1 MAENFQ
7 MLGNFVKPLNVL
19 FQALLIHCREL
30 QDIKFNIFEY
40 MKIQNM
46 GIFLGQLHGFI
57 QALSEYRLTV
67 LKTQYLA

>member
-1 MAENFQ
+1 MADNFQ

-19 FQALLIHCREL
+19 FQALLSHCREF

-46 GIFLGQLHGFI
+46 GIFFGTTTWVYSG
-57 QALSEYRLTV
+57 T
-67 LKTQYLA
+67 K